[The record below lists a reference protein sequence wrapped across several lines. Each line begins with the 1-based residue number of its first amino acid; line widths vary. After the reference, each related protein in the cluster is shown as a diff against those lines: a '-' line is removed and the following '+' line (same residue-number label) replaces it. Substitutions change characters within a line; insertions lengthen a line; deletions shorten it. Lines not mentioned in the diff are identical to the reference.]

1 MALARS
7 EIGTLKFVRQLQ
19 DFLGIALG
27 GAMLPRCSLFAS
39 LQTALARAPVVAL
52 LGPRQCGKTTLA
64 RQLVPVA
71 SANYF
76 DLEDPISLARL
87 EEPLTGLAELRGTVV
102 IDEVQR
108 RPELFPILRVLADR
122 ADAPARF
129 LILGSASPALLRQ
142 SSESLAGRLE
152 IVEMAGFSLAEVGE
166 EAATSLWLRGGFPR
180 SFLAASEAA
189 SLIWRRDFIRTLLES
204 DIPQLGVRVPAATL
218 QRFWA
223 MLAHFHGQLW
233 NGAELGRSLGVNQT
247 TCRRYHDL
255 LEGVFVVRLLQP
267 WHANLPKRQVKA
279 PSPWTGPAS
288 ELHRPAASAT
298 KGPERRRGRDAS
310 AGCCAASAGAPS
322 SRHCPHPDSLE
333 GELLGPLLPMPL
345 QELMV
350 AQDSLLLHVQPTAR
364 SSRAAVPSRAVISG
378 FGHAHQPWLLRLQ
391 DGSAILQGS
400 VFGPTRWLTPVFR
413 TAVRFRSAPFPRSRY
428 RRKPRG
434 AAMVS
439 TGHKEGD

>member
-1 MALARS
+1 
-7 EIGTLKFVRQLQ
+7 
-19 DFLGIALG
+19 
-27 GAMLPRCSLFAS
+27 MLPRPSLFAS
-39 LQTALARAPVVAL
+39 LQAALARAPVVAL

-64 RQLVPVA
+64 RQLVPVT
-71 SANYF
+71 SANTF

-87 EEPLTGLAELRGTVV
+87 EEPLTALAELRGTVV

-166 EAATSLWLRGGFPR
+166 EDATSLWLRGGFPR
-180 SFLAASEAA
+180 SFLADSEEA

-247 TCRRYHDL
+247 TCRRYLDL
-255 LEGVFVVRLLQP
+255 LEGVFMVRLLQP
-267 WHANLPKRQVKA
+267 WHANLLKRQVKA
-279 PSPWTGPAS
+279 PKIYFRDTGLLHQLLQIQSHGALLCHPRLGAS
-288 ELHRPAASAT
+288 WEGYVIEQLLAAW
-298 KGPERRRGRDAS
+298 RRTRS
-310 AGCCAASAGAPS
+310 AGS
-322 SRHCPHPDSLE
+322 SE
-333 GELLGPLLPMPL
+333 
-345 QELMV
+345 
-350 AQDSLLLHVQPTAR
+350 
-364 SSRAAVPSRAVISG
+364 
-378 FGHAHQPWLLRLQ
+378 
-391 DGSAILQGS
+391 
-400 VFGPTRWLTPVFR
+400 
-413 TAVRFRSAPFPRSRY
+413 RSAHRHRDQA
-428 RRKPRG
+428 G
-434 AAMVS
+434 
-439 TGHKEGD
+439 